1 MSLNQFLDR
10 LAVDNEE
17 TQDEDYAFHIKTHP
31 ALKEFPPH
39 YRNGFKLL
47 VSSSVQDE
55 QKLLCARLCSNYVE
69 MFILMPD
76 SSPCITN

>member
-17 TQDEDYAFHIKTHP
+17 TLDEDYAFHIKTHP

-47 VSSSVQDE
+47 VSSSEQDE
-55 QKLLCARLCSNYVE
+55 QKV
-69 MFILMPD
+69 LMRAFL
-76 SSPCITN
+76 